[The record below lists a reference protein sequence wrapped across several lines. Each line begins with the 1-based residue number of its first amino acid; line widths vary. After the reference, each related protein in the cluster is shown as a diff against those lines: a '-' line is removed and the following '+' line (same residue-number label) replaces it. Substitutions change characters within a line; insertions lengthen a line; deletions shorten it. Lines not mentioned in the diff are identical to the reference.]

1 MTFALRAA
9 AVSLWTEPESV
20 PAFAPACSEL
30 SVETDT
36 AGAASAGAAASPS
49 SADRD

>member
-9 AVSLWTEPESV
+9 AVSLWTEPDSV
-20 PAFAPACSEL
+20 PAFAPAFSEL

-36 AGAASAGAAASPS
+36 LGAASAGAAARPS
-49 SADRD
+49 SGNRQ